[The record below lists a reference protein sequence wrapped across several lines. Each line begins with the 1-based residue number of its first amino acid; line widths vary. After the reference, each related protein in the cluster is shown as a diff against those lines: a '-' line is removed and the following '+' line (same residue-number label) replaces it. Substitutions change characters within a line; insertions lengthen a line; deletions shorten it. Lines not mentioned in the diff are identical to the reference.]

1 MHSIYIISKGHVVT
15 VWTLKYLLY
24 LSRQVPTQSCWILDG
39 FPADVAQAHMLEK
52 ALGGISEDPVESITI
67 NLVADP
73 NPPKP
78 PSPPAPVLDL
88 VVLLDIPDECVVQR
102 AFSHIGTVHWSW
114 KKSMCAP
121 KATQLISIY
130 VFTSSTHGVNRWC
143 CFKLNAR

>member
-1 MHSIYIISKGHVVT
+1 MHIIYIISKGHAVT

-52 ALGGISEDPVESITI
+52 ALGGICEDPVESITI

-102 AFSHIGTVHWSW
+102 AFSHIGTVHCSW
-114 KKSMCAP
+114 KTYMCAP
-121 KATQLISIY
+121 KATQ
-130 VFTSSTHGVNRWC
+130 
-143 CFKLNAR
+143 